1 MSRAS
6 IISALQSIIANAN
19 ATTGQSDAT
28 VTSATNRLIRG
39 YGGGASN
46 IIADVEVTGDGTG
59 YLRFECEDE
68 PDAVIVYAK
77 EWTPTNVTIAPIG
90 VVAVRNH
97 FVTGVKCTNDQGTLG
112 SYLPARFIDNEIY
125 YPWGMSPGNNYIS
138 GSYSDGVFTMYSRG
152 VGQNCWSASYTYRCI
167 GIKF

>member
-46 IIADVEVTGDGTG
+46 IIADVEVTGDGTEH
-59 YLRFECEDE
+59 LSFECSEE
-68 PDAVIVYAK
+68 PDAVIIY
-77 EWTPTNVTIAPIG
+77 PTNWEWSETTESALTYC
-90 VVAVRNH
+90 AVRTK
-97 FVTGVKCTNDQGTLG
+97 FVLGMRMSINGKGYAGT
-112 SYLPARFIDNEIY
+112 NEINDTT
-125 YPWGMSPGNNYIS
+125 YPWGNTAGNYQVA
-138 GSYSDGVFTMYSRG
+138 GSYADGTFDAYSRG
-152 VGQNCWSASYTYRCI
+152 AKAQCKWQSVYTYRCI

>member
-46 IIADVEVTGDGTG
+46 IIADVEVTGDGTEHL
-59 YLRFECEDE
+59 YFPCEEE
-68 PDAVIVYAK
+68 PDAVIIYPVNWEFDETTESALAYC
-77 EWTPTNVTIAPIG
+77 
-90 VVAVRNH
+90 AVRTK
-97 FVTGVKCTNDQGTLG
+97 FVIGMRRTNSGKGYAGANKINDTT
-112 SYLPARFIDNEIY
+112 
-125 YPWGMSPGNNYIS
+125 YPWGNTTGNYQVA
-138 GSYSDGVFTMYSRG
+138 GSYADGTFDAYSRG
-152 VGQNCWSASYTYRCI
+152 VAAQCKWQSVYTYRCI

>member
-28 VTSATNRLIRG
+28 VTSATDRLIRG

-46 IIADVEVTGDGTG
+46 IIADVEVTGDGTEH
-59 YLRFECEDE
+59 LSFECSEE
-68 PDAVIVYAK
+68 PDAVIIYPVNWEFDETTESALAYC
-77 EWTPTNVTIAPIG
+77 
-90 VVAVRNH
+90 AVRTK
-97 FVTGVKCTNDQGTLG
+97 FVIGMRRTNNGKG
-112 SYLPARFIDNEIY
+112 YAGAEEINDTDH
-125 YPWGMSPGNNYIS
+125 PWGTATGNYKVA
-138 GSYSDGVFTMYSRG
+138 GAYSDGTFDAYSRG
-152 VGQNCWSASYTYRCI
+152 GAAQCRWQSVYTYRCI